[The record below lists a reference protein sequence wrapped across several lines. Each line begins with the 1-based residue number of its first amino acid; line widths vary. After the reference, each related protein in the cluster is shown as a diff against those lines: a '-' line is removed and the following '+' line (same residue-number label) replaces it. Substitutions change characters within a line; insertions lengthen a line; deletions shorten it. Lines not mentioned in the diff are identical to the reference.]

1 MEQTLELTERQQQVL
16 DLLRQDVG
24 AREIGTRLGITR
36 NAVYQTITRLKKHG
50 VLDEDFTPDKGAQR
64 PPGPRPS
71 AQLIGALTAK
81 DDPATG
87 DATSEPAQKLEEI
100 APLSAELVREL
111 ARVQQELATIANRL
125 SRYL

>member
-50 VLDEDFTPDKGAQR
+50 VLDEGFTPDQGTPR
-64 PPGPRPS
+64 PPGTRPS
-71 AQLIGALTAK
+71 AQLLTALT
-81 DDPATG
+81 DG
-87 DATSEPAQKLEEI
+87 DTTAPGNATSEPAQRLEEI

-111 ARVQQELATIANRL
+111 ARTQQELAAIANRL

>member
-16 DLLRQDVG
+16 DLLRQGVG

-50 VLDEDFTPDKGAQR
+50 VLDEGFTPDKGTQR
-64 PPGPRPS
+64 TPASRPS
-71 AQLIGALTAK
+71 AQLISALTATEG
-81 DDPATG
+81 PATG
-87 DATSEPAQKLEEI
+87 DTTSEPAQRHEEI

-111 ARVQQELATIANRL
+111 ARTQQELAAIANRL